1 MIIDEILQTVSEET
15 GVSKADIISK
25 SKREEIMIA
34 RKVFVMLCKKIG
46 IPTSAIAE
54 CLGVSYQSVSYLN
67 KQDNRKIIA
76 ITGQNI
82 SKKMPKDK

>member
-1 MIIDEILQTVSEET
+1 MIIDEILLAVSEET
-15 GVSKADIISK
+15 GLSKAEITSK

-34 RKVFVMLCKKIG
+34 KKVFVILCKKIG
-46 IPTSAIAE
+46 IPTSAVAG

-67 KQDNRKIIA
+67 RQDNRKIIA
-76 ITGQNI
+76 ITVQNI